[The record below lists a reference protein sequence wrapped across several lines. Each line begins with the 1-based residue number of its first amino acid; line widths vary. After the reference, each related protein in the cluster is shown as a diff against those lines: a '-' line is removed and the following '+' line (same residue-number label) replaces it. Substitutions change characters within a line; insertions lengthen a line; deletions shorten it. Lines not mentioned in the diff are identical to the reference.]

1 MQILHNFHLEGRWQ
15 KMINV
20 GEIIRSCRKK
30 VNWSQ
35 EQLAFEMNMT
45 QSTISRME
53 KNKVACDVN
62 TLMDIAHKTNAPDV
76 VMSMMFSI
84 DMSVVAQLFQAI
96 PMVSSW
102 GIFLWFM

>member
-1 MQILHNFHLEGRWQ
+1 M
-15 KMINV
+15 MINV

-30 VNWSQ
+30 ANWSQ
-35 EQLAFEMNMT
+35 EELAFEMSMT

-53 KNKVACDVN
+53 KNKVTCDIN
-62 TLMDIAHKTNAPDV
+62 TLMDIAYKTNSPDV

-84 DMSVVAQLFQAI
+84 DMSVVAQLFQSI
-96 PMVSSW
+96 PMFISW